1 MKYCFTGNILFGI
14 DIFMKKLK
22 VVLQKLLNVVPIPF
36 RKFFSILRTLLKA
49 SRKRFTSILNKF
61 SKLFQRVRKILKKSI
76 VFIKLKIT
84 KFIKFITNP
93 FRRFFSKANKVR
105 NKLSTFIKTQT
116 NKIFKWFY
124 KFKLVQLFIAPFKFI
139 HTKLIRL
146 NQIRAFIFF
155 KNILKFVVITFLI
168 TIVFSAV
175 LGGFLYLRYRET
187 CSYQSLTEQGHF
199 EQNNIEDDFCPNLLS
214 IDGIKIALKN
224 LITFNPE
231 QAFVVSN
238 NTSNIQSVDP
248 NNPCRDPNGLSCL
261 LSQMNGDLKRTG
273 DRTNILIAG
282 SDSRNE
288 GIKGNMDTIIF
299 MSYYHTTGQVMMVSF
314 PRDLVVQHTTPQGW
328 TTLNRINA
336 IFNSYGYY
344 DPDVGVQAFNMAIEQ
359 IFDQPLHYYLYI
371 NFNVFNRVIDSL
383 GTIDIYLDEPFRD
396 AFPCNESHGF
406 SNLVKYSENPNYCIF
421 EFPQGWNSFNWMRA
435 NIYSRA
441 RYFSSDYSR
450 VARQQKVLEAIM
462 STVLKKPMT
471 VREKFE
477 FANAMFNEVLPQIRT
492 NATIEDIV
500 GIFKV
505 ISNLKTNAA
514 RVVLSPA
521 VNNYSLIY
529 SAGWS
534 EQFSS
539 HQKFYDYSYRPL
551 RNYIN
556 DIWNNLSF
564 YIDQPKIRVVDSVAG
579 IPGESNL
586 AAFLNSNPK
595 FTSIIRA
602 TEENLDLK
610 GIRIYNITGKSGA
623 VQEIKRRV
631 PELKSYD
638 VFVDDI
644 KQSDFGEDILIIYN
658 P

>member
-1 MKYCFTGNILFGI
+1 MKNLKNVLKKALNIAL
-14 DIFMKKLK
+14 
-22 VVLQKLLNVVPIPF
+22 IPF
-36 RKFFSILRTLLKA
+36 RKTFTVF
-49 SRKRFTSILNKF
+49 RKLFNAAKKRLNPILNNF
-61 SKLFQRVRKILKKSI
+61 SKLFQKVRKIIRKPV
-76 VFIKLKIT
+76 VFIKLKFT
-84 KFIKFITNP
+84 KFIKFITYP
-93 FRRFFSKANKVR
+93 FRRFFSKANKLR
-105 NKLSTFIKTQT
+105 KKLFTFIKIKT
-116 NKIFKWFY
+116 NKIFKWLY
-124 KFKLVQLFIAPFKFI
+124 KFKLVRIFIATFKFI
-139 HTKLIRL
+139 RTKLIQL
-146 NQIRAFIFF
+146 NNLRAFIIF
-155 KNILKFVVITFLI
+155 KGILKFAVILLFITF
-168 TIVFSAV
+168 VFIAV
-175 LGGFLYLRYRET
+175 LGGLTFLRYRET
-187 CSYQSLTEQGHF
+187 CSYQSLSGQGHF
-199 EQNNIEDDFCPNLLS
+199 EQNNIENDFCPNLLS
-214 IDGIKIALKN
+214 IDGITTAIKN
-224 LITFNPE
+224 LFTFRPE

-238 NTSNIQSVDP
+238 NTSNIQAVDP

-336 IFNSYGYY
+336 IFNNYGYY
-344 DPDVGVQAFNMAIEQ
+344 DPSVGVQAFNMAIEQ

-371 NFNVFNRVIDSL
+371 NFNVFNRLVDSL

-406 SNLVKYSENPNYCIF
+406 PNLVKYSGNPNYCIF

-435 NIYSRA
+435 NIYSRS
-441 RYFSSDYSR
+441 RYLSSDYSR
-450 VARQQKVLEAIM
+450 VARQQKTLEAIM
-462 STVLKKPMT
+462 STAVKKPMS
-471 VREKFE
+471 VRERFD

-492 NATIEDIV
+492 NATIEDLV
-500 GIFKV
+500 GLFKV

-551 RNYIN
+551 RNYVN

-564 YIDQPKIRVVDSVAG
+564 YIDQPKIRIVNSVAG
-579 IPGESNL
+579 IPGESSL
-586 AAFLNSNPK
+586 AAFINSNPK
-595 FTSIIRA
+595 FTNIARA
-602 TEENLDLK
+602 TDENLILK
-610 GIRIYNITGKSGA
+610 GIRIYNISGKSGA
-623 VQEIKRRV
+623 VQEVKRRI

-638 VFVDDI
+638 AFVDDI